1 MYGMATLSVWKFD
14 SAEGAGNA
22 TETLRRLHD
31 HQLIQL
37 QDAALISWPQDA
49 KKPSITVLH
58 SLVGGGALGGAFWGS
73 VFALMFLVPPL
84 GVAIAAGFGE
94 LIASTA
100 DIGIDEHL
108 IKSLR
113 DKLPRETSAL
123 FLLTASAVTDR
134 VLDDMKAQRG
144 HVDLIEANL
153 TREQESKLRRIFAVE
168 PAEEAPR
175 RVAA

>member
-1 MYGMATLSVWKFD
+1 MATLSVWKFD
-14 SAEGAGNA
+14 SADGAGA
-22 TETLRRLHD
+22 AIETLRHLHD

-37 QDAALISWPQDA
+37 QDAAIVRWPQDA
-49 KKPSITVLH
+49 SKPSITVLH

-73 VFALMFLVPPL
+73 VFALVFLVPPL
-84 GVAIAAGFGE
+84 GMAIAAGVGE
-94 LIASTA
+94 LIASTG

-113 DKLPRETSAL
+113 DKLPRDTSAL
-123 FLLTASAVTDR
+123 LLLTASAVTDH

-144 HVDLIEANL
+144 HADLIETNL
-153 TREQESKLRRIFAVE
+153 TREQESKLRRVFAVE
-168 PAEEAPR
+168 PAAEGPAR